1 MIFITPMVSMCYT
14 LHARPAALSGLKPAK
29 AGHLILF
36 PLLCAWKNEESDM
49 HNIMNS
55 KLKFCG
61 TPVTSKQLAL
71 VNQIIKSYP
80 KLSRTELA
88 NTLCELLDWKRPNG
102 GLKTIE
108 CHQFLE
114 NLHER
119 SIISLPA
126 PRIGRPRGS
135 ATRVTHTSQGSY
147 GEPLEGELSNFTP
160 ISLELVNSASERA
173 LWREL
178 VERYH
183 YLGHRV
189 PFGAHLRYLIHC
201 EHHSPVVLGCIQFS
215 SPAWRMQSRDQW
227 IGWEAAAHK
236 VHLQRIVSQS
246 RFLILPW
253 VRIKNLAS
261 HVLAQSSRRLVRDW
275 EQHYGLTP
283 WLLET
288 MVDPARF
295 SGTCYRAANWI
306 EAGTTTGR
314 GRQDRKHE
322 RHGKAPKTLWL
333 YPLRRNAC
341 KLLCQVD

>member
-1 MIFITPMVSMCYT
+1 
-14 LHARPAALSGLKPAK
+14 
-29 AGHLILF
+29 
-36 PLLCAWKNEESDM
+36 M
-49 HNIMNS
+49 HQSMNS
-55 KLKFCG
+55 RLKFCG

-71 VNQIIKSYP
+71 VSQVITSYP

-88 NTLCELLDWKRPNG
+88 NTVCELLDWKRPNG

-114 NLHER
+114 TLHEQ

-126 PRIGRPRGS
+126 SRIGRPRGS
-135 ATRVTHTSQGSY
+135 VTRVTQTSQGSY
-147 GEPLEGELSNFTP
+147 GEPLEGKLDNYTP

-189 PFGAHLRYLIHC
+189 PFGAHLRYLIRSGQP
-201 EHHSPVVLGCIQFS
+201 SPVVLGCIQFS

-227 IGWEAAAHK
+227 IGWEEIAHK
-236 VHLQRIVSQS
+236 AHLQRIVNQS

-253 VRIKNLAS
+253 VHIKNLAS
-261 HVLAQSSRRLVRDW
+261 HVLAQSARQLIRDW
-275 EQHYGLTP
+275 EQSYGLAP

-288 MVDPARF
+288 LVDPARF

-306 EAGTTTGR
+306 EVGTTTGR
-314 GRQDRKHE
+314 GRQDRKHQ
-322 RHGKAPKTLWL
+322 RHGKAPKTLLL
-333 YPLRRNAC
+333 YPLRRDAR
-341 KLLCQVD
+341 KRLCQGG